1 MIDTTGMDPE
11 DAARVRASDDNLR
24 GIIAGRRR
32 AARALLAPPGP
43 AKAVKAAFQPLLDAT
58 RDHRDRNRDEDLP

>member
-1 MIDTTGMDPE
+1 MTPEE
-11 DAARVRASDDNLR
+11 DAQAKASDDNLA

-43 AKAVKAAFQPLLDAT
+43 AAAVKAAWAPVREAMREARTPAND
-58 RDHRDRNRDEDLP
+58 RDE